1 MLSQL
6 TLRFP
11 KKLIENLKNRAATEN
26 TSVNALTERL
36 VESSLKGSSV
46 TDDYLR
52 LVTDPDAAVRQL
64 YRRIVLGETFD
75 MPVMTRA
82 ELKFILELCHQAYY
96 RGPGQSQLVR
106 LSVLRSLLEITFE
119 LLSWQVANDT
129 VSDASHLKSTFGLSG
144 NDWDASTQRFM
155 DTLPAAVSNARAEL
169 WLRPLAGDSF
179 DLTRFP
185 DEALTEIFTAPRLK
199 TIFPLLVHSRGWD
212 SFKQQAFIDEL
223 KPRVT
228 ALAER
233 LTIGTLE
240 FGLHIDGCSSEPRSA
255 VWYEPP
261 RLFLTISGQDFI
273 MPFGWRHF
281 SELLRALQVFH
292 HNPALLPRG
301 YNGYDI
307 VVSPP
312 DSAGG
317 RGYIGLEALR
327 VFMTTDTF
335 ESLVRQLGTV
345 ATLPGQLADIVE
357 ELRCIYGDL

>member
-82 ELKFILELCHQAYY
+82 ELKFIIELCHQAYN

-144 NDWDASTQRFM
+144 DNWDASTQRFM
-155 DTLPAAVSNARAEL
+155 DTLPAAVNNARAEL

-199 TIFPLLVHSRGWD
+199 AIFPLLVHSRGWD
-212 SFKQQAFIDEL
+212 SFRQQAFIDEL

-240 FGLHIDGCSSEPRSA
+240 FGLHIDGCLSEPRSA
-255 VWYEPP
+255 VWYP
-261 RLFLTISGQDFI
+261 I
-273 MPFGWRHF
+273 
-281 SELLRALQVFH
+281 
-292 HNPALLPRG
+292 N
-301 YNGYDI
+301 
-307 VVSPP
+307 
-312 DSAGG
+312 
-317 RGYIGLEALR
+317 
-327 VFMTTDTF
+327 
-335 ESLVRQLGTV
+335 
-345 ATLPGQLADIVE
+345 
-357 ELRCIYGDL
+357 